1 MSNQIGIRMRRKD
14 LDILK
19 QVCKARGEDV
29 SSFVRRSV
37 LKELARLSYL
47 TQEEKKA
54 LGVVSKQSTRKSAE
68 ENE

>member
-54 LGVVSKQSTRKSAE
+54 LGVVSKQSTRESAE